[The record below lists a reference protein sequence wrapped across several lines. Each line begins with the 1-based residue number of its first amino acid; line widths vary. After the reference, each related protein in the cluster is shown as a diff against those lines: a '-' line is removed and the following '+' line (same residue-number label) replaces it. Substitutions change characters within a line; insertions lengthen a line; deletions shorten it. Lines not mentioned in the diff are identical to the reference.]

1 MDCPCGCNAQI
12 LSNPPLEKV
21 LYQTPNDIASFLNK
35 LSKSEIEAA
44 KDPMSYPLVARMSL
58 QSFIM
63 DWERDDPDHAT
74 YLSMVPEGYPE
85 KQALVAG
92 DLLAY
97 LMVGGKGR
105 AKWEKGDKLEP
116 WTRWEDYIGPFL
128 KKLPASTRVQ
138 DLTGVHLSVLDM
150 LPQQRYNQYSYP
162 ELFAVAPQEYESI
175 VGPRVQLQ
183 PAEFE
188 ALQMLSRIVE
198 RGDLEQLK
206 LTMFKG
212 SSSRLVEAATKASI
226 DIGALMLEAFTIS
239 NKAVR
244 AFQQG
249 DFHTAREHLQDLERG
264 FDIGKNSFAVGIDEL
279 FVATASYASVTT
291 SGGGGGGRSGGGGS
305 GRSGGSRSA
314 AASKGRGKGSGGG
327 PDFELIGTQ
336 AQWFMSLDASTP
348 GLNDRKKASSN
359 IRTMASHEE
368 RKYNSRF
375 SEGDYLFAEDKMSG
389 GTYGLRVAKTQ
400 KQDTVLTTDWT
411 MLFYAAKT
419 ADNIA
424 KGAFDPP
431 KREEIVKTIFGDD
444 KKKVPVLRFHIH
456 GRVGETQDLS
466 VKGILTV
473 ALRKNESIVGHGD
486 APIYAPD
493 VSMILNV
500 SGEEFRD
507 MELPTIEQ
515 TMASDDDGDLM
526 GRLQEAFEGMSVAR
540 RRAARGDSGGVLFY
554 GAQGYY
560 TMDQDT
566 IEAHEGIDFDSF
578 EQAVVAFL
586 DANPTENVVLFG
598 QNDYYMINPSE
609 YPSFE
614 VNYGSLQNL
623 LASGERFVEWS
634 ELAKVKESTG
644 RRASKKS
651 SKKRVD
657 QGNMIAI
664 ELTPST
670 QVEMAKSR
678 DKISSLPFPHY
689 LKELAKEDPDFKD
702 IYEGFQGMPPTKDRS
717 SGKWVWKGQEFKTK
731 KEAQA
736 YIKEKGSWA
745 DKKGGKANM
754 QMIYAPRIDN
764 GRFVPFRIF
773 IPKIL
778 VRHDPETKS
787 LIAKKGSGKTK
798 KVEKLLRRIERDFG
812 PIRFKSKPL
821 SSGGFDVYKDGKF
834 KTRVDRGVS
843 QVFKA
848 TGLDTGG
855 AGNFTTRAFPSS
867 VRSNGDIVYMAMTS
881 SGRPVEMEVSR

>member
-85 KQALVAG
+85 KEALVAG
-92 DLLAY
+92 DLLAF

-105 AKWEKGDKLEP
+105 VKWEKGEKLEP

-279 FVATASYASVTT
+279 FVATASYASVTS
-291 SGGGGGGRSGGGGS
+291 SGGGGGGGGRGG
-305 GRSGGSRSA
+305 SGGSRRA
-314 AASKGRGKGSGGG
+314 AASKRGKGGGGGG

-359 IRTMASHEE
+359 IRTMASLEAK
-368 RKYNSRF
+368 KYKQKF
-375 SEGDYLFAEDKMSG
+375 ADGDDLLLNEKSG
-389 GTYGLRVAKTQ
+389 GTYGLRVTKTRNG
-400 KQDTVLTTDWT
+400 KTVLTTDWT
-411 MLFYAAKT
+411 MLFYAAKMEG
-419 ADNIA
+419 NID
-424 KGAFDPP
+424 KGVQPSLNQKQILDA
-431 KREEIVKTIFGDD
+431 IFGPDRN
-444 KKKVPVLRFHIH
+444 KPKVPVLRFHIH

-473 ALRKNESIVGHGD
+473 ALRYNESIVGHSD

-526 GRLQEAFEGMSVAR
+526 DRLQEAFEGMSVAR
-540 RRAARGDSGGVLFY
+540 RRAAREDSGGGVLFY

-560 TMDQDT
+560 TMDQDR
-566 IEAHEGIDFDSF
+566 IEGHEGIDFDSF
-578 EQAVVAFL
+578 EEAVVAFL

-609 YPSFE
+609 DPSFE
-614 VNYGSLQNL
+614 FNYGSLQNL

-670 QVEMAKSR
+670 QVEMARSR

-702 IYEGFQGMPPTKDRS
+702 IYEGFQGMPPTKDRA

>member
-359 IRTMASHEE
+359 IRTMASHEA

-419 ADNIA
+419 ADNID
-424 KGAFDPP
+424 KGAFVPP
-431 KREEIVKTIFGDD
+431 KRKVIVETIFGDD
-444 KKKVPVLRFHIH
+444 SKKVPVLRFHIH

-540 RRAARGDSGGVLFY
+540 RRAAREDSGGVLFY

-821 SSGGFDVYKDGKF
+821 SSGGFDVYQDGKF

-855 AGNFTTRAFPSS
+855 TGNFTTRAFPSS

>member
-359 IRTMASHEE
+359 IRTMASHEA
-368 RKYNSRF
+368 RKYNSKF
-375 SEGDYLFAEDKMSG
+375 SDGEYLFAADKMSG

-598 QNDYYMINPSE
+598 QNDYYMINPTE
-609 YPSFE
+609 YPFFE
-614 VNYGSLQNL
+614 DNYGSLQNL